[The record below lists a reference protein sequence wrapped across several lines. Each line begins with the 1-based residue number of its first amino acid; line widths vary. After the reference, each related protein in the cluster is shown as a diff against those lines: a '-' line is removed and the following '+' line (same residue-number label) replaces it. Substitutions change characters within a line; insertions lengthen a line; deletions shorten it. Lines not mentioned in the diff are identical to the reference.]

1 MKGLE
6 GRLNEALRPVRAP
19 GGLTDAVMARVAAA
33 GGAAAEGA
41 AHAGGAAARRA
52 VVPWWRLTITPA
64 TGAACLG
71 LALMGVFISVA
82 EAAAGGTTTPVP
94 GHLAQEMTGVG
105 TTLQLWIVNL
115 QLHVMQIITR
125 LSGV

>member
-1 MKGLE
+1 MKGQGLE
-6 GRLNEALRPVRAP
+6 ERLSQALRPVDAP

-33 GGAAAEGA
+33 GASGV
-41 AHAGGAAARRA
+41 AARYIS
-52 VVPWWRLTITPA
+52 VPWWRLSITPA

-82 EAAAGGTTTPVP
+82 EAAASGTTTPAS
-94 GHLAQEMTGVG
+94 GHLAREMTGVG
-105 TTLQLWIVNL
+105 TTVQLWIVNL
-115 QLHVMQIITR
+115 QLRVMEIIAR